1 MIGKGLKVR
10 RLRVVVAASII
21 GVVGLLG
28 GAVKASPGSGITGT
42 ILAKG
47 SLGEKVKIR
56 TREPSDL
63 VFQEV
68 DLAPGGFT
76 GWHTHPGPLLVVVKT
91 GSLTHLDAQCH
102 VQTYAAGQ
110 AFIEPAGKEY
120 VHMGQN
126 LGEVPVHLYVTY
138 VLPRGSPL
146 RDESPPPVCAG
157 LGTSAQG

>member
-1 MIGKGLKVR
+1 MA
-10 RLRVVVAASII
+10 VAVSII
-21 GVVGLLG
+21 GVVSLFG
-28 GAVKASPGSGITGT
+28 GAVKANPGSGVTSA

-56 TREPSDL
+56 TRGPSDL

-91 GSLTHLDAQCH
+91 GTLSHLDAQCH
-102 VQTYAAGQ
+102 VQTYAAGK
-110 AFIEPAGKEY
+110 AFSEPAGKEH

-126 LGEVPVHLYVTY
+126 LGRFPYSSTSPTSS
-138 VLPRGSPL
+138 PRAAP
-146 RDESPPPVCAG
+146 A
-157 LGTSAQG
+157 

>member
-1 MIGKGLKVR
+1 M
-10 RLRVVVAASII
+10 VVAVSII
-21 GVVGLLG
+21 GVVSLFG
-28 GAVKASPGSGITGT
+28 GAVKASPGSGVTSA

-56 TREPSDL
+56 TGGPSDL

-91 GSLTHLDAQCH
+91 GTLSHLDAQCH
-102 VQTYAAGQ
+102 VHTYAAGK
-110 AFIEPAGKEY
+110 AFIEPAGKEH

-126 LGEVPVHLYVTY
+126 LGEVPVQLYVTY
-138 VLPRGSPL
+138 VLPEGSPL
-146 RDESPPPVCAG
+146 RDESPPPACAESG
-157 LGTSAQG
+157 EPGPR

>member
-1 MIGKGLKVR
+1 MRKLGIA
-10 RLRVVVAASII
+10 VAVSTI

-28 GAVKASPGSGITGT
+28 GAVKASPGSGVTSA

-56 TREPSDL
+56 TRGTSDL

-91 GSLTHLDAQCH
+91 GTLTHLDAQCH

-110 AFIEPAGKEY
+110 AFIEPAGKEH

-126 LGEVPVHLYVTY
+126 LGEVPVQLYVTY
-138 VLPRGSPL
+138 VLPEGSSL
-146 RDESPPPVCAG
+146 RDESPPPACAE
-157 LGTSAQG
+157 LSDSAPR